1 MVKTNL
7 VTMAMASMVMAK
19 TSGDGPL
26 VDARRFDFLSKR
38 RSVLFSFVYLV
49 TVTHIALAE
58 TIIIPT
64 FEITGVVVDNSF
76 DSSSESGYVTTISPG
91 VIINSNGRKSDFSLV
106 YAYDDITSHD
116 LEQDDR
122 EVHELEL
129 NAEFRH
135 KPNQWTSFVRANN
148 RLVNQDIDGIQSTNP
163 DIINV
168 NSQELFTFD
177 IGTNYSERLSRNIQ
191 YSAGINLDYS
201 DRDDNDSTEDD
212 NDSTSGREVILSIDN
227 FISDNILTWRAQ
239 ARSNFAESEDDDDQI
254 DELEIVFNY
263 RFDQTLSAFLE
274 LTATETDS
282 DDSDDLNDD
291 SSLVGLRWS
300 PTRLSFVRA
309 AIGKRGDDDT
319 YDLDA
324 SISKARSLYSASYS
338 ESVRFRRDQLFDLTN
353 DQFGQST
360 QQSTAITPVLRQR
373 GDIAATFTGV
383 RSTITFSIF
392 RDKES
397 NPNNVDDEVTTGGE
411 IKYDRRLSPRSNLS
425 LTALSQETE
434 FTEKGTLEEFTVSY
448 EKSTSKTAE
457 FEIFVSNASFDSTD
471 ETDEYDQVSAGATY
485 RVTF

>member
-1 MVKTNL
+1 
-7 VTMAMASMVMAK
+7 MATAIMVMTK
-19 TSGDGPL
+19 TSGDSPL
-26 VDARRFDFLSKR
+26 AGARRFVYLSKQ
-38 RSVLFSFVYLV
+38 LFFIFSSVYLI
-49 TVTHIALAE
+49 TVSQIALAKP
-58 TIIIPT
+58 IVIPT
-64 FEITGVVVDNSF
+64 FEIRGVVVDNSF
-76 DSSSESGYVTTISPG
+76 DSVSETGYVTTISPG
-91 VIINSNGRKSDFSLV
+91 VIISSNGAKSDFLMV

-129 NAEFRH
+129 SAEFRH
-135 KPNQWTSFVRANN
+135 KPNQWTSYVRANN
-148 RLVNQDIDGIQSTNP
+148 RLTNRDIDGVQSTNP
-163 DIINV
+163 DIIDV
-168 NSQELFTFD
+168 NSEELFTFD
-177 IGTNYSERLSRNIQ
+177 IGTTYSERLSRNIQ
-191 YSAGINLDYS
+191 YSAGLNLDYS
-201 DRDDNDSTEDD
+201 DEEDS
-212 NDSTSGREVILSIDN
+212 DSTSGREVILSIDN
-227 FISDNILTWRAQ
+227 FISENILTWRAQ

-254 DELEIVFNY
+254 DELELIFNY

-282 DDSDDLNDD
+282 DDSDELNDD

-300 PTRLSFVRA
+300 PTRRSFVRA
-309 AIGKRGDDDT
+309 GIGKRGDDDT

-324 SISKARSLYSASYS
+324 RISKARSLYSASYS
-338 ESVRFRRDQLFDLTN
+338 ESVRFRRDQLFDLPN

-397 NPNNVDDEVTTGGE
+397 DPNNVDDEVTTGGE

-434 FTEKGTLEEFTVSY
+434 FTEEGTLEEFRVSY
-448 EKSTSKTAE
+448 QKSTSKTAG
-457 FEIFVSNASFDSTD
+457 FEIFVSNASFDSTNEAND
-471 ETDEYDQVSAGATY
+471 YDQASAGATY

>member
-1 MVKTNL
+1 MVKTSV
-7 VTMAMASMVMAK
+7 VTATMVMTK
-19 TSGDGPL
+19 TSRDGL
-26 VDARRFDFLSKR
+26 SLDFHR
-38 RSVLFSFVYLV
+38 FVYLLKQIFSLISLVYLVMVSQIAFAKSIV
-49 TVTHIALAE
+49 T
-58 TIIIPT
+58 PT
-64 FEITGVVVDNSF
+64 LEISEVVVDNSF
-76 DSSSESGYVTTISPG
+76 DSSSETGYVTTISPG
-91 VIINSNGRKSDFSLV
+91 VIISSNGRKSDLLLV

-129 NAEFRH
+129 SAEFRH

-148 RLVNQDIDGIQSTNP
+148 RLVNQDINGVQSTNP
-163 DIINV
+163 DIIDV
-168 NSQELFTFD
+168 NSEELFTFD
-177 IGTNYSERLSRNIQ
+177 IGTTYSEKLGRNIQ
-191 YSAGINLDYS
+191 YSAGLNLNYS
-201 DRDDNDSTEDD
+201 DEEDS
-212 NDSTSGREVILSIDN
+212 DSTSGREVILSIDN
-227 FISDNILTWRAQ
+227 FISENILTWGAQ
-239 ARSNFAESEDDDDQI
+239 GRSNFNESEDDDEQI

-274 LTATETDS
+274 WTATETDS
-282 DDSDDLNDD
+282 DDLNDD
-291 SSLVGLRWS
+291 STLVGLRWS
-300 PTRLSFVRA
+300 PTRRSFVSVG
-309 AIGKRGDDDT
+309 IGKRGDDDI

-324 SISKARSLYSASYS
+324 GISKARSLYSASYS
-338 ESVRFRRDQLFDLTN
+338 ESVRSRRDQLFDLPN

-373 GDIAATFTGV
+373 GDIAVTFTGV

-397 NPNNVDDEVTTGGE
+397 DPNNVDDEVTTGGE
-411 IKYDRRLSPRSNLS
+411 IKYGRRLSPRSNMS
-425 LTALSQETE
+425 LTVLSQETE

-457 FEIFVSNASFDSTD
+457 FEIFVSNASFGSTD